1 MLLKLLLEDADSLC
15 SSTPL
20 EATSMG
26 SLMLLVYMQAKVCVE
41 GLLPKARWSM
51 TQRLQVHQR
60 QGHTLQGFCLDK
72 SMTDCHMALNA
83 ATLQKCQGKSQAFF
97 QHLSAAPPM
106 STQPLEGMEASVPNW
121 QALTG
126 SAESCKVG
134 IAGDS
139 CKASS
144 VAEAV
149 SAPDSCCL
157 NVVAVNR
164 PSADTGVV
172 TGERVLFSSKA
183 SKLAVTTTLQDKCW
197 QCLQRQMLIIVPHGH
212 AANKT
217 YR

>member
-1 MLLKLLLEDADSLC
+1 
-15 SSTPL
+15 
-20 EATSMG
+20 
-26 SLMLLVYMQAKVCVE
+26 
-41 GLLPKARWSM
+41 
-51 TQRLQVHQR
+51 
-60 QGHTLQGFCLDK
+60 
-72 SMTDCHMALNA
+72 
-83 ATLQKCQGKSQAFF
+83 
-97 QHLSAAPPM
+97 M

-126 SAESCKVG
+126 SAESCKAG

-172 TGERVLFSSKA
+172 AGERVLFSSKA
-183 SKLAVTTTLQDKCW
+183 LKLAVIATLQDKCW
-197 QCLQRQMLIIVPHGH
+197 QCLQRQMLITAPHGR

-217 YR
+217 YRWSAMIWLV

>member
-1 MLLKLLLEDADSLC
+1 MVNDTQTP
-15 SSTPL
+15 STP
-20 EATSMG
+20 EARA
-26 SLMLLVYMQAKVCVE
+26 YAA
-41 GLLPKARWSM
+41 GLLPR
-51 TQRLQVHQR
+51 QEYGRLSH
-60 QGHTLQGFCLDK
+60 GFECC
-72 SMTDCHMALNA
+72 STAEVPR
-83 ATLQKCQGKSQAFF
+83 KSQAFC

-126 SAESCKVG
+126 SAESCKAG

-172 TGERVLFSSKA
+172 AGERVLFSSKA
-183 SKLAVTTTLQDKCW
+183 LKLAVIATLQDKCW
-197 QCLQRQMLIIVPHGH
+197 QCLQRQMLITAPHGR

-217 YR
+217 YRWSAMIWLV